1 MRKFICAAAASL
13 AVLGCVS
20 PPGDGADEFAE
31 DQQALSVGQ
40 NQGHFLVKPPY
51 REPNESL
58 RRDETDAYYRTVRV
72 GADGKSGGTIA
83 SALGTLAAFQK
94 LYRMNG
100 SEDRTLYYNRGDLGL
115 GRNMHCVDWL
125 SEDGQIACYVS
136 NYVAGT
142 GEFAF
147 GGSSNIA
154 LNNVLGDTTH
164 PFATVA
170 MVYRDRAGTFNKVF
184 FVVYD
189 KNGKLQDFAALDRHA
204 LLYDK
209 EFQRLVDDFGVR
221 PVPGSEFGVVA
232 STVNLHVPTNCI
244 ACHGGRYFPG
254 SHAAAEAM
262 FLPFDL
268 DQFDYDERF
277 EGSFNRANQE
287 AAFKRQNEIVRKV
300 AARGPIIGDRMVS
313 QLDGWYHNTHKTDDR
328 TETFEN
334 DFDSSFVPSG
344 WASQRTMYQEVV
356 RGSCRTCH
364 LATLGAPGF
373 DDETE
378 FRQNAAA
385 SVADLCAKAMPH
397 SLQSFR
403 LFWQSTRPQTFA
415 QYLRDIGKPDLAT
428 KLEGCGG
435 GDAASL
441 DPQFI
446 MASDVSTLL

>member
-1 MRKFICAAAASL
+1 MNKFICAGAACL
-13 AVLGCVS
+13 TVIGCI
-20 PPGDGADEFAE
+20 PPPDDGGDQITE
-31 DQQALSVGQ
+31 DRSFLSVGQ
-40 NQGHFLVKPPY
+40 DQGHFLVLPPLLFPD
-51 REPNESL
+51 EVD
-58 RRDETDAYYRTVRV
+58 RRADTDLYYKNVRI

-83 SALGTLAAFQK
+83 SALATLTAFRTV
-94 LYRMNG
+94 YRMNG
-100 SEDRTLYYNRGDLGL
+100 NEENTLYYNRGDLGL

-147 GGSSNIA
+147 GESSNIG
-154 LNNVLGDTTH
+154 LDNVLLDTNH

-170 MVYRDRAGTFNKVF
+170 MVYRNRASSNNRIF

-189 KNGKLQDFAALDRHA
+189 ANGKLQNFAALDRHG
-204 LLYDK
+204 LLFAQ
-209 EFQRLVDDFGVR
+209 EFDRLGKTKNPDSSKFGT
-221 PVPGSEFGVVA
+221 PGG
-232 STVNLHVPTNCI
+232 TLNLHVPSNCVS
-244 ACHGGRYFPG
+244 CHGGRYFPG
-254 SHAAAEAM
+254 PHASVVQAL

-268 DQFDYDERF
+268 DQFDYDDRF
-277 EGSFNRANQE
+277 EGAFSRAAQE
-287 AAFKRQNEIVRKV
+287 GALKRQNQMVRKV
-300 AARGPIIGDRMVS
+300 ASVSGAIIGSRIVD
-313 QLDGWYHNTHKTDDR
+313 QLDGWYHNTHKTTDK

-344 WASQRTMYQEVV
+344 WADQPQMYQEVV

-364 LATLGAPGF
+364 VTTLGASGF
-373 DDETE
+373 DTE
-378 FRQNAAA
+378 ADFRHDVGTA
-385 SVADLCAKAMPH
+385 VTELCGKAMPH

-403 LFWQSTRPQTFA
+403 LFWQSTRPQIFA

-441 DPQFI
+441 DPPLI
-446 MASDVSTLL
+446 MASDTTTLL